1 MSSWASSTAIPRQN
15 DLQEDLRMAMDKKF
29 ENIVVEQKKQKKR
42 IDELTI
48 LKESDKNT
56 IFNLIFSEK
65 TPEKNESN
73 T

>member
-1 MSSWASSTAIPRQN
+1 
-15 DLQEDLRMAMDKKF
+15 MAMDKKF
-29 ENIVVEQKKQKKR
+29 ENIVVDQKKQKKR

>member
-1 MSSWASSTAIPRQN
+1 
-15 DLQEDLRMAMDKKF
+15 MAMDKKF
-29 ENIVVEQKKQKKR
+29 ENIVVDQKKQKKQ

-48 LKESDKNT
+48 LNESDKNT

-65 TPEKNESN
+65 PPEKNESN

>member
-1 MSSWASSTAIPRQN
+1 
-15 DLQEDLRMAMDKKF
+15 MAMDKKF
-29 ENIVVEQKKQKKR
+29 ENIVVDQKKQKKR

-48 LKESDKNT
+48 LKEADKNT

>member
-1 MSSWASSTAIPRQN
+1 
-15 DLQEDLRMAMDKKF
+15 MAMDKKF
-29 ENIVVEQKKQKKR
+29 ENIVVDQKKQKKQ

-48 LKESDKNT
+48 LKESDSNT

-73 T
+73 M